1 MASDVTPD
9 ELRRAYRRLV
19 LEHHPDRARPDD
31 RRLAEARTAAI
42 TTAYRVLRDPATRR
56 RYDAEAAVPRRGTGG
71 VRAAERPWAGD
82 PRRPRPDHDPVL
94 RRTRPDRPGRPGQAE
109 ADRTPAA
116 DTTPLA
122 DTVPRLALAAGT
134 ALLGFLTLV
143 AGGATGAGALQ
154 LVGLALIGVGI
165 VAVVLSELARKDGA

>member
-19 LEHHPDRARPDD
+19 LEHHPDRAGPAERE
-31 RRLAEARTAAI
+31 LAETRTAAI

-56 RYDAEAAVPRRGTGG
+56 RYDAEAGVPRRGSGG
-71 VRAAERPWAGD
+71 VRAAERPWPGD
-82 PRRPRPDHDPVL
+82 PRMPRPDSDPVL
-94 RRTRPDRPGRPGQAE
+94 RRTHGDRHRPPGPGDRSVP
-109 ADRTPAA
+109 A

-122 DTVPRLALAAGT
+122 DTVPRLAVAAGT

-143 AGGATGAGALQ
+143 AGGATGEGAFQ